1 VFNVIHDCNGSAWAR
16 IVDTSLSDRHL
27 LREFI
32 VIAECRELYCMA
44 IHDNRTEL
52 TSQAA
57 LAWSANAGIEWHYI
71 APGKPQQNDF
81 VESLNARWRDMC
93 LNDHTFHSLAVAKRI
108 IKACRTGYDI
118 VRPHSSFGGIV
129 SAEFSNRPAQGTSTP
144 KLNYLRPKNE
154 KQVTLSLDHVGD
166 ARIKPPFDGH
176 IAGQERNCHASE
188 K

>member
-1 VFNVIHDCNGSAWAR
+1 THRQASSLDHRDEGSLFDADHPATGVPFPR
-16 IVDTSLSDRHL
+16 RST
-27 LREFI
+27 
-32 VIAECRELYCMA
+32 
-44 IHDNRTEL
+44 
-52 TSQAA
+52 
-57 LAWSANAGIEWHYI
+57 
-71 APGKPQQNDF
+71 
-81 VESLNARWRDMC
+81 
-93 LNDHTFHSLAVAKRI
+93 NDHTFHSLAVAKRI